1 MTAKEYLNQARHLD
15 ALINCRLREIDY
27 WRDLSSSVSGSNF
40 EQHYNPNKPT
50 EAPFVR
56 CLEKIDAIQR
66 DVAEKVAYLISLRD
80 EINMRIDML
89 NSHEEQILLRYRYLD
104 GFSWDEIEHMM
115 CVCVEK
121 HCASDSWIS
130 SSEFSRAGL
139 KLAHFETFW
148 DSMTHPSC
156 DIITIAK

>member
-56 CLEKIDAIQR
+56 CLEKIDTIQR
-66 DVAEKVAYLISLRD
+66 DVAEKIAYLVRLKGEINTAIDALEMRD
-80 EINMRIDML
+80 EQL
-89 NSHEEQILLRYRYLD
+89 VLRYRYLD
-104 GFSWDEIEHMM
+104 DCTWEEISRMLNVSLRTVHRIHGSALQNFSVPD
-115 CVCVEK
+115 
-121 HCASDSWIS
+121 
-130 SSEFSRAGL
+130 
-139 KLAHFETFW
+139 
-148 DSMTHPSC
+148 
-156 DIITIAK
+156 